1 VRFEINL
8 WRLGRKPKRV
18 PKPKGEKVEGIRISV
33 AILIPL
39 LILLLLGIS
48 FAYMK
53 ASSSL
58 ERRIRMNRSQKSY
71 LSKQLS
77 TVKEEMGEFSNELKL
92 LSTLRGKRVLWS
104 RKLEDLSQV
113 MPDDL
118 WLTDLSIKTVKT
130 VQKKKGEA
138 KKVVEETYLTIKGVT
153 EFAPGKE
160 PLDSIAKLIL
170 SLNSLDSFG
179 QDFEPFTL
187 VFTRLSKKKGR
198 RTTEREIMEF
208 ELSSKLRDRRVGGVE
223 EASK

>member
-1 VRFEINL
+1 MRFEINL

-18 PKPKGEKVEGIRISV
+18 PKPKGEKGEGIRISV

-58 ERRIRMNRSQKSY
+58 ERRIRMNRSQKIV
-71 LSKQLS
+71 LSNQLDE
-77 TVKEEMGEFSNELKL
+77 VKEEMEKFSNELKL

-104 RKLEDLSQV
+104 RKLEDLSEV

-130 VQKKKGEA
+130 VQKKGEA
-138 KKVVEETYLTIKGVT
+138 KKAVEETYLTIKGVT
-153 EFAPGKE
+153 ELAPGKE

-187 VFTRLSKKKGR
+187 VFTRLSKKKSR
-198 RTTEREIMEF
+198 RTREREIMEF
-208 ELSSKLRDRRVGGVE
+208 ELSSKLRDRPVGGVE

>member
-1 VRFEINL
+1 MRFEINL

-58 ERRIRMNRSQKSY
+58 ERRIRMNRSQKIY

-77 TVKEEMGEFSNELKL
+77 TVKEEMEKFSNELKL
-92 LSTLRGKRVLWS
+92 LSNLRGKRVLWS
-104 RKLEDLSQV
+104 RKLEDLSKV

-130 VQKKKGEA
+130 VQKKGEP

-153 EFAPGKE
+153 ELAPGRE

-187 VFTRLSKKKGR
+187 VFTRLSRKRDR
-198 RTTEREIMEF
+198 RTREREIMDF
-208 ELSSKLRDRRVGGVE
+208 ELSSKLRDKRAGGVE